1 MKLDQLIAEL
11 EQATLPDTRLDQAIA
26 EIVDL
31 YFPGRLV
38 EGQKYTSS
46 VDAAFSLAQLAAPR
60 HVGGV
65 SWEEE
70 GIGTA
75 AINDGPFHR
84 AATPAIALCLAALK
98 LIQSPKE
105 TLTPTGKPIKG
116 PWRIAKIVNK
126 TGSSL
131 QYRLRKVGT
140 EVPPKVIDLEV
151 DAVFSHGLREA
162 GSFEIFAR
170 AGDRKIRREVTFAE
184 DEHAKVV
191 VLE

>member
-1 MKLDQLIAEL
+1 MKIDRLITEL
-11 EQATLPDTRLDQAIA
+11 EDATLPDSHLDHAIA
-26 EIVDL
+26 NIVDL

-38 EGQKYTSS
+38 TAQKYTSS
-46 VDAAFSLAQLAAPR
+46 LDAAFSLAQLAAPG
-60 HVGGV
+60 HAGGA

-70 GIGTA
+70 GVGTA

-84 AATPAIALCLAALK
+84 AATPAMALCLAALK
-98 LIQSPKE
+98 LLKSPTE
-105 TLTPTGKPIKG
+105 NSASAGKPIKG

-126 TGSSL
+126 SGASL

-140 EVPPKVIDLEV
+140 EVRPKVIELEV

-170 AGDRKIRREVTFAE
+170 SGDRTIRREITFAE